1 MTMKVTVRGPILV
14 NASKNTFNAVS
25 KGLAEL
31 GKIGRETVRQKT
43 PVATGFLR
51 NNIKETK
58 PSVSQTNA
66 SITISAGWTQ
76 KGGKDVVYAHFIE
89 TGKRWPGGKQ
99 TRYRGSRMFDAGRIS
114 LSQSSAQNKFVKIIV
129 KDLGGR

>member
-14 NASKNTFNAVS
+14 NASKNTLNAVS

-89 TGKRWPGGKQ
+89 TGKRWPGGKP
-99 TRYRGSRMFDAGRIS
+99 TAYKGRKMFDKARIF
-114 LSQSSAQNKFVKIIV
+114 LTQPAQQNKFTKIV
-129 KDLGGR
+129 VRDLGGR

>member
-1 MTMKVTVRGPILV
+1 M
-14 NASKNTFNAVS
+14 
-25 KGLAEL
+25 
-31 GKIGRETVRQKT
+31 
-43 PVATGFLR
+43 
-51 NNIKETK
+51 
-58 PSVSQTNA
+58 
-66 SITISAGWTQ
+66 
-76 KGGKDVVYAHFIE
+76 YAHFIE

>member
-14 NASKNTFNAVS
+14 NASKNTLNAVS

-31 GKIGRETVRQKT
+31 GKIGREAVRQET
-43 PVATGFLR
+43 PFATGFLSQ
-51 NNIKETK
+51 NIKETK
-58 PSVSQTNA
+58 PNVSTTNA

-76 KGGKDVVYAHFIE
+76 KGGRDVVYAHFIE
-89 TGKRWPGGKQ
+89 TGKRYPGGKQ
-99 TRYRGSRMFDAGRIS
+99 TTYRGSRMFEAGRAL
-114 LSQSSAQNKFVKIIV
+114 LSQKSAQNKFAKIIV